1 MHRDLKSP
9 YQWNTEHD
17 SPWQQVGKKALIL
30 LFLPS
35 GVGSCQGNSI
45 FESNL
50 MKRVEN
56 NLELRSCSKD
66 MSLSQSCLNTSFT
79 HSSIRAQIPW
89 TCVIR
94 KNGEQQM
101 FPCFAAVPLEG
112 ALKGHWQDCSR
123 LWFQFCSNKHNTLH
137 NKTFGFP
144 YRNIY
149 RKWLYTHTVYRY
161 LKQQSW
167 TTELGSRG
175 RKLLTELTHEYQL
188 E

>member
-79 HSSIRAQIPW
+79 STVLYAHKSHEHASLGR
-89 TCVIR
+89 TESNRC
-94 KNGEQQM
+94 
-101 FPCFAAVPLEG
+101 FPVSPPFHLKEH
-112 ALKGHWQDCSR
+112 LKGIDKIVQGCDFSSALISTIHCTT
-123 LWFQFCSNKHNTLH
+123 KHLV
-137 NKTFGFP
+137 F
-144 YRNIY
+144 
-149 RKWLYTHTVYRY
+149 
-161 LKQQSW
+161 
-167 TTELGSRG
+167 
-175 RKLLTELTHEYQL
+175 LTETYTENDYIHILYIDI
-188 E
+188 